1 MTTKHAKS
9 HKKHIEPPPPPPQQ
23 DKKKQT
29 VGIGIILI
37 ILTNYQAE
45 VKQLIHAIMA
55 YVA

>member
-1 MTTKHAKS
+1 MTTKHTKS
-9 HKKHIEPPPPPPQQ
+9 HKKHIEPPPPPQQ

-37 ILTNYQAE
+37 ILTNYQTE